1 MNISLPKEQLEWLEA
16 EVAAGHF
23 SSIDEA
29 LSLAV
34 AELKS
39 LHENDLA
46 WAKPYVD
53 EARDQ
58 VARGETLSGD
68 EFFRWLNS
76 RIEDCGSSAIDVS
89 PHFHAGFRSDINSI
103 LHYLERVAGPRV
115 ADSYARRFRTT
126 IDRLIQF
133 PRSGA
138 PRLTLGPNARVAVV
152 PPYILI

>member
-29 LSLAV
+29 LSFAV

-39 LHENDLA
+39 LHEDDMA

-53 EARDQ
+53 EARSQ

-68 EFFRWLNS
+68 EFFRWLDG
-76 RIEDCGSSAIDVS
+76 RIE
-89 PHFHAGFRSDINSI
+89 R
-103 LHYLERVAGPRV
+103 L
-115 ADSYARRFRTT
+115 RTQR
-126 IDRLIQF
+126 DH
-133 PRSGA
+133 
-138 PRLTLGPNARVAVV
+138 
-152 PPYILI
+152 

>member
-1 MNISLPKEQLEWLEA
+1 MNISLPKEQLDWLEA

-53 EARDQ
+53 EAREQ
-58 VARGETLSGD
+58 VVHGETVSGD
-68 EFFRWLNS
+68 EFFKWLDT
-76 RIEDCGSSAIDVS
+76 RIE
-89 PHFHAGFRSDINSI
+89 R
-103 LHYLERVAGPRV
+103 L
-115 ADSYARRFRTT
+115 RRQR
-126 IDRLIQF
+126 D
-133 PRSGA
+133 
-138 PRLTLGPNARVAVV
+138 
-152 PPYILI
+152 

>member
-46 WAKPYVD
+46 WAKPYV
-53 EARDQ
+53 Q
-58 VARGETLSGD
+58 
-68 EFFRWLNS
+68 
-76 RIEDCGSSAIDVS
+76 AIC
-89 PHFHAGFRSDINSI
+89 
-103 LHYLERVAGPRV
+103 
-115 ADSYARRFRTT
+115 
-126 IDRLIQF
+126 
-133 PRSGA
+133 
-138 PRLTLGPNARVAVV
+138 
-152 PPYILI
+152 

>member
-53 EARDQ
+53 EARSQ
-58 VARGETLSGD
+58 VARDETLSGD
-68 EFFRWLNS
+68 EFFRWLDG
-76 RIEDCGSSAIDVS
+76 RIE
-89 PHFHAGFRSDINSI
+89 
-103 LHYLERVAGPRV
+103 
-115 ADSYARRFRTT
+115 
-126 IDRLIQF
+126 RLRQQ
-133 PRSGA
+133 RD
-138 PRLTLGPNARVAVV
+138 
-152 PPYILI
+152 

>member
-1 MNISLPKEQLEWLEA
+1 MNISLPKEQLDWLEA

-53 EARDQ
+53 EAREQ
-58 VARGETLSGD
+58 VVQGETLSGD
-68 EFFRWLNS
+68 EFFKWLDT
-76 RIEDCGSSAIDVS
+76 RIE
-89 PHFHAGFRSDINSI
+89 R
-103 LHYLERVAGPRV
+103 L
-115 ADSYARRFRTT
+115 RRQR
-126 IDRLIQF
+126 D
-133 PRSGA
+133 
-138 PRLTLGPNARVAVV
+138 
-152 PPYILI
+152 